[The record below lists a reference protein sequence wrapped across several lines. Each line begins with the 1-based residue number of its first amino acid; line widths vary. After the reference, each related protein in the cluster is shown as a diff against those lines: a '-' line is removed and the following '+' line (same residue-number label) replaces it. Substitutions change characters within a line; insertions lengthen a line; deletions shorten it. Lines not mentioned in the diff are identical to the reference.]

1 MSVAETIRAKL
12 TEALAPQALDIAD
25 ESARHRGHAGWR
37 PGGETH
43 FRVSVVAAAFE
54 GKSRVERQ
62 RMIYGILAE
71 ELAEQVHALALET
84 RTPAEA
90 GTR

>member
-71 ELAEQVHALALET
+71 ELAELVHALALET

>member
-84 RTPAEA
+84 RTPAVA